1 MELLPG
7 YRLETH
13 HGINWGRTMSDFDK
27 GVIALAEELKRALY
41 NGYTIDK
48 QLIKEAVKEILTDP

>member
-1 MELLPG
+1 
-7 YRLETH
+7 
-13 HGINWGRTMSDFDK
+13 MSDFDK